1 MLPSSLMKD
10 FDVLQKFLIDMHQSS
25 VFIYIY
31 ILVAHKFMISEYKIL
46 IYSAH
51 KVQNISKL
59 KQQQIVNQH

>member
-31 ILVAHKFMISEYKIL
+31 IITGHIPVTPMYIAYI
-46 IYSAH
+46 
-51 KVQNISKL
+51 
-59 KQQQIVNQH
+59 